1 MDSTLFSLTGGVFAG
16 IISIIIYESAMA
28 CREKLI
34 LLKRPL
40 EYNYLSPADMS
51 LPNMTTNFSLR
62 FYLRNRTHVS
72 LPVRISIGNR
82 ARASKFG
89 ERQIQWMGRTD
100 YLGLQDIMLSPG
112 EWGEFVLNGSVA
124 NAQEDTISIDL
135 EVVIPTSRKRRK
147 PIPIKLGT
155 TRIKF

>member
-1 MDSTLFSLTGGVFAG
+1 MNSTFLSLTGGVFAG
-16 IISIIIYESAMA
+16 IIAIVIYEGAMA
-28 CREKLI
+28 CRERWI

-51 LPNMTTNFSLR
+51 LSNTTTNFSLR
-62 FYLRNRTHVS
+62 FYLRNKTHVS
-72 LPVRISIGNR
+72 LPVHIYIGNN
-82 ARASKFG
+82 ASKFG
-89 ERQIQWMGRTD
+89 DSPIQWMGKTD

-124 NAQEDTISIDL
+124 NAQEDAISIDL

-147 PIPIKLGT
+147 SIPIKLGST
-155 TRIKF
+155 QIKF